1 MVVDSDKEHI
11 TNEGIETQNN
21 EKITPQV
28 LSSNAGSSL
37 GKKRK
42 NSSSGYI
49 ESIELIDFMCHSHL
63 LVRLNA
69 HINFIVGNNG
79 SGKSAILT
87 ALTVALGGRASIT
100 QRASSMESLIREG
113 ATTGI
118 VRIKLFNGGSNPF
131 RAEDYGEHIAIERV
145 FSRGGVNYY
154 HLCSATGRR
163 IADKREELD
172 AICEHFDI
180 QVDNPLTVLT
190 QETAKRFLA
199 SARPKDLYQVPK
211 TQIDTL
217 KRDVLVFQKGN
228 SH

>member
-1 MVVDSDKEHI
+1 MAVDSNERHI
-11 TNEGIETQNN
+11 TADDTTIQT
-21 EKITPQV
+21 KVIIPQV
-28 LSSNAGSSL
+28 LNGNGESSL

-42 NSSSGYI
+42 KSSSGYI

-87 ALTVALGGRASIT
+87 ALTVALGGRASVT

-118 VRIKLFNGGSNPF
+118 VRIKLFNGGSNSF

-145 FSRGGVNYY
+145 FSRGGANSY

-199 SARPKDLYQVPK
+199 SARPKDLYQVQ
-211 TQIDTL
+211 TLQMDSL
-217 KRDVLVFQKGN
+217 KRDTLVFQKGN
-228 SH
+228 TH